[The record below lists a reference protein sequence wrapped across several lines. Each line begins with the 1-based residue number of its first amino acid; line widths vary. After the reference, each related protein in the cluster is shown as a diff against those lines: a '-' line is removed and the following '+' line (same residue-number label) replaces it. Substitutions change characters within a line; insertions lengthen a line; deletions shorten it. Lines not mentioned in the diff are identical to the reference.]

1 MLISNLELRL
11 RVLKVILK
19 ISFISTYH
27 GESNGLTI
35 YDRSLFVVTMRR
47 CVIKNYNLI
56 VDVERRNLFTRDL
69 VLIV

>member
-27 GESNGLTI
+27 GEPNGLTI

-47 CVIKNYNLI
+47 CVIKNYSLI